1 MDLISGDGAVRVES
15 PPYDPLISSLGNG
28 FAKGISKADATKS
41 ERLRRTA
48 DLIRQSDSVL
58 CNVDPPGKQSE
69 VDRAVSWRPLTM
81 SKRLASVRLA
91 EFENDAAS
99 SAMDCKNLV
108 VIRVRVLRVEEVSV
122 DVYPTERQIW
132 LTATLVR
139 EKENSAADWSS
150 GASEFT
156 LALRRLFIGGRD
168 LLEDRDSRERERRR
182 RIAIV

>member
-1 MDLISGDGAVRVES
+1 
-15 PPYDPLISSLGNG
+15 
-28 FAKGISKADATKS
+28 
-41 ERLRRTA
+41 
-48 DLIRQSDSVL
+48 
-58 CNVDPPGKQSE
+58 
-69 VDRAVSWRPLTM
+69 M

-168 LLEDRDSRERERRR
+168 LLEERDSRERERRR
-182 RIAIV
+182 IAIV